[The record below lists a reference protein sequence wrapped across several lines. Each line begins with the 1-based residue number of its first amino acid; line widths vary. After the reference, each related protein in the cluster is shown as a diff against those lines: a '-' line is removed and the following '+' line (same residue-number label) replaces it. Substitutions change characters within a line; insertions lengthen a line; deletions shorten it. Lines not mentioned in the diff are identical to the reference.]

1 MASTPVL
8 RAPSPAAESP
18 LARADGGRRTIAL
31 VGPRTDSH
39 GGVGATVRAI
49 AGSTLNEPFEIVV
62 FPTYRDG
69 GPADKVW
76 QAIKSLVALSL
87 LLARRR
93 VDLVHL
99 HSSSGASFTRKALA
113 LALARLAGC
122 PTVFHVHGGAF
133 KAVLE
138 GRSRRDWLRR
148 HMLHWALEQADTVV
162 ALTPGWARELAASAN
177 IRRLRV
183 VPNAPDLAALPRL
196 GRRPNGDTRTIL
208 FLGHLYREKGIFELV
223 DAFAELASERKDVR
237 LVVAGEGSAAQ
248 ALRRHVEAAGVD
260 GLVTLPGW
268 VGPAEKVRLLQHA
281 ACLVLPSY
289 HEGLPLVVLEA
300 MTAGV
305 PVVASAV
312 GGIPEVARHELEA
325 LLVEPRDVASLRQ
338 ALERILDDEELA
350 ASLVRA
356 ARLRARDFGADAL
369 TRRVG
374 SVYEETL
381 AAR

>member
-1 MASTPVL
+1 M
-8 RAPSPAAESP
+8 
-18 LARADGGRRTIAL
+18 
-31 VGPRTDSH
+31 
-39 GGVGATVRAI
+39 
-49 AGSTLNEPFEIVV
+49 
-62 FPTYRDG
+62 
-69 GPADKVW
+69 
-76 QAIKSLVALSL
+76 
-87 LLARRR
+87 
-93 VDLVHL
+93 
-99 HSSSGASFTRKALA
+99 
-113 LALARLAGC
+113 
-122 PTVFHVHGGAF
+122 
-133 KAVLE
+133 
-138 GRSRRDWLRR
+138 
-148 HMLHWALEQADTVV
+148 
-162 ALTPGWARELAASAN
+162 
-177 IRRLRV
+177 
-183 VPNAPDLAALPRL
+183 PNAPDLAALPRL
-196 GRRPNGDTRTIL
+196 RRRPNGDTRTIL

-223 DAFAELASERKDVR
+223 DAFAELASEREDVR
-237 LVVAGEGSAAQ
+237 LVVAGEGSAAR
-248 ALRRHVEAAGVD
+248 ALRRHVEAAGLD

-350 ASLVRA
+350 ALLVRA
-356 ARLRARDFGADAL
+356 ARLRARDFGPDAL